1 MASVIMP
8 KMGDAM
14 EEGTILQ
21 FLKKVGDTVG
31 PDDALFEIETDKS
44 NVEVP
49 AGEAGVVHA
58 ILFAPGATVPVG
70 TAVATIGQGAPP
82 ASTPPAPKS
91 ATPSASA
98 PPPVVS
104 LPTPPA
110 SEGVSE

>member
-1 MASVIMP
+1 MANVIMP

-14 EEGTILQ
+14 EEGTIVQ

-31 PDDALFEIETDKS
+31 IDDALFEIETDKS

-70 TAVATIGQGAPP
+70 TAVATIGQGL
-82 ASTPPAPKS
+82 PPAPITGS
-91 ATPSASA
+91 QSGVSPSPVSA
-98 PPPVVS
+98 PLPP
-104 LPTPPA
+104 PPRA
-110 SEGVSE
+110 